1 MKKIK
6 EIYEP
11 YMTRPT
17 VYMTFTRFILSLCI
31 TLLADFFLSPRAGRP
46 LKQTLFSLTAIIFA
60 ALAFIAW
67 LRLDGIH
74 LPKLMMMRVN
84 PSKKPSRMYGGDMID
99 YIDERPGI
107 QFDELDDAE
116 KDVCILIA
124 DVFCFLVFLVV
135 SIFVK

>member
-17 VYMTFTRFILSLCI
+17 VYMTFTRFILALCI

-60 ALAFIAW
+60 ALAAAGW
-67 LRLDGIH
+67 D
-74 LPKLMMMRVN
+74 
-84 PSKKPSRMYGGDMID
+84 SSAEAD
-99 YIDERPGI
+99 
-107 QFDELDDAE
+107 DDAGQSFQ
-116 KDVCILIA
+116 KTFA
-124 DVFCFLVFLVV
+124 DVWRGHDRLY
-135 SIFVK
+135 